1 MFNLTGGKLA
11 LCALG
16 ATLIVAGACLA
27 VWPRRF
33 TDPDEDRPGE
43 PPTAAQVWGARV
55 GGVVMVL
62 GGAALLAVVLADV
75 PPDPDPVL
83 F

>member
-1 MFNLTGGKLA
+1 VSNLAGGKLP
-11 LCALG
+11 LCGIA
-16 ATLIVAGACLA
+16 AAFIVCGACLA

-33 TDPDEDRPGE
+33 VEPGEDRPGE

-55 GGVVMVL
+55 GGVFMVL
-62 GGAALLAVVLADV
+62 GGVALLAVVLADV

>member
-1 MFNLTGGKLA
+1 VFNLAWGQLA
-11 LCALG
+11 VCGVALMF
-16 ATLIVAGACLA
+16 IVLGTCLA

-33 TDPDEDRPGE
+33 AGPDEDHPDRPL
-43 PPTAAQVWGARV
+43 TAGQVWSVRV
-55 GGVVMVL
+55 GGVVMAL
-62 GGAALLAVVLADV
+62 GGAALLAVVLAGL

>member
-1 MFNLTGGKLA
+1 MFSLA
-11 LCALG
+11 PGQLPVCGIALVF
-16 ATLIVAGACLA
+16 IVLGTCLA

-33 TDPDEDRPGE
+33 AGPDEDHPGD
-43 PPTAAQVWGARV
+43 PPTAAQVWGVRV
-55 GGVVMVL
+55 GGVLMVL
-62 GGAALLAVVLADV
+62 GGAALLAIVLAGV

>member
-1 MFNLTGGKLA
+1 VFNLAGGKLA
-11 LCALG
+11 VCGIA
-16 ATLIVAGACLA
+16 ATFIVCGSCLA

-33 TDPDEDRPGE
+33 AGPNEDRPGE
-43 PPTAAQVWGARV
+43 PPTAAQVWGVRV
-55 GGVVMVL
+55 GGVLMAL
-62 GGAALLAVVLADV
+62 GGAALLTVVLADV

>member
-1 MFNLTGGKLA
+1 MLNLAGGKLA
-11 LCALG
+11 VCAV
-16 ATLIVAGACLA
+16 AVMFIVAGASMA

-33 TDPDEDRPGE
+33 AGPDEDRPGE

-55 GGVVMVL
+55 GGVLMAL
-62 GGAALLAVVLADV
+62 GGVALLAVVLADV